1 MRLSRCPNRENR
13 HPVKA
18 QALAAL
24 HSHVQALAVAMLV
37 ASTTLGTAGAATDS
51 KRENASVPSAPGTSM
66 TPGVGAPLTTPTP
79 LETKSLPASG
89 LNNRLPLAIVEPPQ
103 IATGPVPRDAKRD
116 YAYGAFQRGYYLT
129 AVAVATR
136 RAQDDDPAA
145 ATLLGVLY
153 ERGYGVQQNVKTSAS
168 WYEIAARAGDPQAAY
183 RLGLYYLLGTG
194 VDGDKK
200 KAGDLFEQA
209 AKAGLDGAAYN
220 LGVLY
225 MTGDGRPLDR
235 KKGLALF
242 HQAADNG
249 DVEAQ
254 YALADAYLDPTAPE
268 RDVMQGAFWMGRAAR
283 NGNVAAQV
291 RYGILRFK
299 GEGVEPNEQEAAIW
313 FERAAQSGNPVAMNR
328 LARLYATGR
337 GVEPDDLKAATWHL
351 VARKAGISDLW
362 LDGFLASLDKT
373 VLGRAQ
379 AEAANWTQGKDMVA
393 AGTAAGPTPDATR
406 DQERV
411 PQDRAPEKP

>member
-1 MRLSRCPNRENR
+1 MRLFRRPNRVNR
-13 HPVKA
+13 RSGKA
-18 QALAAL
+18 QGPSPFRKPAPALAMAAL
-24 HSHVQALAVAMLV
+24 I
-37 ASTTLGTAGAATDS
+37 ASTAPHAAQAATGSDTGP
-51 KRENASVPSAPGTSM
+51 AAVPGSHM
-66 TPGVGAPLTTPTP
+66 TPGVGAPLATPSP
-79 LETKSLPASG
+79 LETTNLPATG
-89 LNNRLPLAIVEPPQ
+89 LNRKLPLAIVEPPQ
-103 IATGPVPRDAKRD
+103 IATGPVPRDPNRD

-136 RAQDDDPAA
+136 RAQEDDPAA

-168 WYEIAARAGDPQAAY
+168 WYEIAAKAGDGQAAY
-183 RLGLYYLLGTG
+183 RLGLYHLLGTG
-194 VDGDKK
+194 VEADKK

-209 AKAGLDGAAYN
+209 AKTGLDSAAYN

-225 MTGDGRPLDR
+225 LNGDGRPHDR
-235 KKGLALF
+235 EKGLALF

-254 YALADAYLDPTAPE
+254 YALADAYLDPAAPE
-268 RDVMQGAFWMGRAAR
+268 RDPMQGAFWMGRAAR
-283 NGNVAAQV
+283 NGNVSAQV
-291 RYGILRFK
+291 RYAIMRFN

-337 GVEPDDLKAATWHL
+337 GVKPDDLKAATWHL

-362 LDGFLASLDKT
+362 LDGFLASLDEKT
-373 VLGRAQ
+373 LSRAR
-379 AEAANWTQGKDMVA
+379 AEAANWTQGDAMPA
-393 AGTAAGPTPDATR
+393 TEATAAVADPAPGETR
-406 DQERV
+406 DQEPV
-411 PQDRAPEKP
+411 PQSPAPPKP